1 MLEKDVM
8 DPRGGKVGRATLPNS
23 RRFKFRCGVDSDLP
37 KNGALVNETR
47 SSGSDSRR
55 YGKGDALRLRR
66 FVLRSSSMLEC
77 LPSAK
82 PKSEEAEELGTAADR
97 NVTV

>member
-1 MLEKDVM
+1 M

-23 RRFKFRCGVDSDLP
+23 RRFKLRCGVDSDLP

-82 PKSEEAEELGTAADR
+82 PKSEEVEELGTAADR